1 MSCAVI
7 GGYPGA
13 ADAGEACPLT
23 MNDTIMNQLE
33 RLDSSY
39 CTGRTYVN
47 PLARRFP
54 APVFYWKFL
63 GVVFRASA
71 KAKKGQYH
79 GPAWCGSSFAIRQAL
94 ESVGCKFEISG
105 VEHIA
110 QLTTPCVVIA
120 NHMSVMETTIL
131 PGIIQPHRKVTF
143 VIKESL
149 LHYPVFKHVM
159 RSRRPI
165 VVNRVNPRQDL
176 KTVLAEGRERLH
188 RGISIVVFPQTTR
201 SHTFDPGRF
210 NSLGV
215 KLALKSEVPVVPLA
229 LYTAAWG
236 NGKWVKEFGKIDP
249 SRKIR
254 FAFGRPLHVEGR
266 GAREHQAVIKFIGEK
281 LAAWQKTD

>member
-1 MSCAVI
+1 
-7 GGYPGA
+7 
-13 ADAGEACPLT
+13 
-23 MNDTIMNQLE
+23 MNQLE
-33 RLDSSY
+33 RLHSSY
-39 CTGRTYVN
+39 RTGRTYVN

-71 KAKKGQYH
+71 EAQKKQYH
-79 GPAWCGSSFAIRQAL
+79 GPSWCRSSFAILRAL
-94 ESVGCKFEISG
+94 ESVGCSFEITG

-110 QLTTPCVVIA
+110 QLATPCVVVA

-131 PGIIQPHRKVTF
+131 PGIIRPHRKVTF

-165 VVNRVNPRQDL
+165 VVNRINPRQDL
-176 KTVLAEGRERLH
+176 KTVLQEGQERLR

-201 SHTFDPGRF
+201 SQFFDPGRF

-215 KLALKSEVPVVPLA
+215 KLALKAEVPVVPLA
-229 LYTAAWG
+229 LCTAAWG
-236 NGKWVKEFGKIDP
+236 NGKFVKEFGKIDP

-254 FAFGRPLHVEGR
+254 FAFGPPMRVEGR
-266 GAREHQAVIKFIGEK
+266 GAREHQAVIRFIGEK
-281 LAAWQKTD
+281 LDAWQKDQHRQALE